1 MGKVKQPK
9 AIAILKGTDRKDR
22 YEETIPDSQ
31 VGFVSTIIEPPSIL
45 TSEHAKQYWV
55 SVLSE
60 AQHIYGWIAK
70 IDLGLFTNL
79 CVTYGMLC
87 EAQIKVQEC
96 QYNGFVDESD
106 KGTRSVSA
114 TLKAYIALSDQFLK
128 LSKEF
133 GITPS
138 ARGSLKLTQRNS
150 KSEPFEELSI

>member
-9 AIAILKGTDRKDR
+9 AIAQMKGTYQPVR
-22 YEETIPDSQ
+22 YEGTVANEEVQFVNTIP
-31 VGFVSTIIEPPSIL
+31 EPPMIL
-45 TSEHAKQYWV
+45 TSEHARQYWY

-70 IDLGLFTNL
+70 IDLGMFTNL

-96 QYNGFVDESD
+96 QYNGFVDED
-106 KGTRSVSA
+106 EKGKTSVSA
-114 TLKAYIALSDQFLK
+114 VLKSYIALSDQFLK

-138 ARGSLKLTQRNS
+138 ARGTMKLAQKPS
-150 KSEPFEELSI
+150 KDDMFTELTL